1 MLKLSLSLA
10 AVAGLI
16 LPCKEKIDSSIIYSI
31 LAFAECI
38 VMAMSC
44 LYYFIMNVLCVLAM
58 LDSFIL
64 FCLLQLCQSCS
75 IVIFIPIS
83 VELLKGT
90 SGSPLQR
97 QLLHGS
103 GIVLQNLP

>member
-1 MLKLSLSLA
+1 MLVL
-10 AVAGLI
+10 V
-16 LPCKEKIDSSIIYSI
+16 
-31 LAFAECI
+31 ECR
-38 VMAMSC
+38 VTAMSC
-44 LYYFIMNVLCVLAM
+44 LYYLITNVLGVLAV

-90 SGSPLQR
+90 SGSPLRR
-97 QLLHGS
+97 QLVHGS